1 MKLVCLDAATLGNYD
16 FSVFEKFG
24 EIKLYDTTKNKEQTI
39 ECLKDADIVMTN
51 KVVIDKEIIDASF
64 NLKLILE
71 TATGLNNI
79 DVDYAREK
87 NIVVKNVAGYST
99 MSVVQHTFALIF
111 AFLNHIPYYDQWVKN
126 EKWCKS
132 PIFTDFSRILTSI
145 EGKKHGIIGLGS
157 IGKEVA
163 KISKAF
169 GAKIYYY
176 STSGANANS
185 EFERLELDELLKNC
199 DIISIHAPLN
209 NQTMNLL
216 NLEKLELLKD
226 DAILINVGRG
236 GIINELDLAKAM
248 DQKNIKVGLDV
259 LEKEPMLEN
268 HPLLKIK
275 NKDNLIITPH
285 VAWASKEAINILM
298 NKVYENLNEWI
309 KNGK

>member
-1 MKLVCLDAATLGNYD
+1 MKLVCLDAATLGKYD

-24 EIKLYDTTKNKEQTI
+24 EIKLYDTTQNKDQI
-39 ECLKDADIVMTN
+39 IDRLKDADVAMTN
-51 KVVIDKEIIDASF
+51 KVIIDKEVIKACSK
-64 NLKLILE
+64 LKLILE

-79 DVDYAREK
+79 DVDYAKEK
-87 NIVVKNVAGYST
+87 NIIVKNVAGYST

-111 AFLNHIPYYDQWVKN
+111 AFLNHIPYYDQWVKDG
-126 EKWCKS
+126 KWCKS

-169 GAKIYYY
+169 GAKIYYH
-176 STSGANANS
+176 STSGANKNS
-185 EFERLELDELLKNC
+185 EFDHLELDELLKTC
-199 DIISIHAPLN
+199 DIVSIHAPLN
-209 NQTMNLL
+209 DKTMNLL
-216 NLEKLELLKD
+216 HLEKLELLKN
-226 DAILINVGRG
+226 DAVLINVGRG
-236 GIINELDLAKAM
+236 GIINELDLAKIM
-248 DQKNIKVGLDV
+248 DEKNIKVGLDV

-285 VAWASKEAINILM
+285 VAWASQQAIDTLM
-298 NKVYENLNEWI
+298 SRVYENLEEWI